1 MNRVNIPQIFGDYT
15 LLPSYSR
22 FQHLGLTDERPSL
35 AHRHIALWF
44 YAKLTPLVLLHCQL
58 THAPWKWFFLQ
69 QPASL
74 PALEGHLSPLLSW
87 KRQREKVDWLEK
99 NNRESWGSYQGER
112 EEVCRLTVDQRA
124 PPAGTPAHEAG
135 RAEPSAPPG
144 RRSSTLEMKPSSI
157 TPSTLKFSNQLTVKF
172 G

>member
-1 MNRVNIPQIFGDYT
+1 MNRVNSPQIFGDYT

-99 NNRESWGSYQGER
+99 NNRELRKLSGRGRGSLPSDSRSESSSSRNSCSRGRQS
-112 EEVCRLTVDQRA
+112 RA
-124 PPAGTPAHEAG
+124 KRSARTPLVHDGDE
-135 RAEPSAPPG
+135 
-144 RRSSTLEMKPSSI
+144 TLVYHTI
-157 TPSTLKFSNQLTVKF
+157 NTQIL
-172 G
+172 